1 MPTTNML
8 ENAERYL
15 HRLCLEISNRRVGS
29 AGNREATAF
38 FSDITSAH
46 GFKTEFQEF
55 SCIDWIEKGARLIT
69 GDDEFEVFV
78 SPYSLSAD
86 VRAPLIQATTIEEL
100 ETVQAAGKILLLRGE
115 LAKEQLMPKAFPFYN
130 PDHHQHIVSTL
141 ERISPLAII
150 TATTRN
156 PELAGG
162 MYPFPLIEDGDFD
175 IPSVYMTDEEGH
187 RLLDYVGKPIHLES
201 HANRIPASGCNVI
214 ARRGDVSNSR
224 IVLTAH
230 IDSKDNTPGALDN
243 ATGVVILLLLAEL
256 MQDYEG
262 DLGIELVAI
271 NGEDYF
277 SAIGEVLYLDLNRN
291 SLDEIILNVN
301 MDGVGF
307 NHGKTA
313 FSFYECSDDVKDLVS
328 QSFSSHSD
336 LIEGDIWY
344 SGDHMIFVQNGVS
357 AVALT
362 SEHGMAGLAKVSHT
376 PDDVPKLVD
385 LSKLVSSAFALQDLL
400 LIYEKRMHK

>member
-1 MPTTNML
+1 MPTTNLL

-38 FSDITSAH
+38 FGDTSAAY
-46 GFKTEFQEF
+46 GFKTKFQEF

-69 GDDEFEVFV
+69 GANEFEVFV
-78 SPYSLSAD
+78 SPYSLSVD

-100 ETVQAAGKILLLRGE
+100 ETVQAAGKILLLMGD

-201 HANRIPASGCNVI
+201 HANRTPASGCNVI
-214 ARRGDVSNSR
+214 ARRGDFSNSR
-224 IVLTAH
+224 IALTAH

-243 ATGVVILLLLAEL
+243 ATGVVILFLLAEL

-262 DLGIELVAI
+262 GLGIELVAI

-277 SAIGEVLYLDLNRN
+277 SAVGEVLYLDLNRN
-291 SLDEIILNVN
+291 SMDEIILNIN
-301 MDGVGF
+301 LDGVGF
-307 NHGKTA
+307 KRGKTA
-313 FSFYECSDDVKDLVS
+313 FSFYECSDDVKEWVY

-344 SGDHMIFVQNGVS
+344 SGDHMIFVQNGVP

-385 LSKLVSSAFALQDLL
+385 PSKLVSTALALQDLL
-400 LIYEKRMHK
+400 LNYEKWVHK